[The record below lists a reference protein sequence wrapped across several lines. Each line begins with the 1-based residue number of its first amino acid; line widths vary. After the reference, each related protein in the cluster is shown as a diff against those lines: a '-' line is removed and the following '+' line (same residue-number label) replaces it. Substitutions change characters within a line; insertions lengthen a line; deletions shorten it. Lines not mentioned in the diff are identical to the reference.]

1 MSLRQWRDVPDLEL
15 DCRIVVAAHR
25 LRQERSAD
33 GALAEIIKLVL
44 DKAQRNAALAST
56 TDSLTWTCQQTTRLA
71 ALA

>member
-1 MSLRQWRDVPDLEL
+1 MSLRKRRDVPDLEL
-15 DCRIVVAAHR
+15 DRRIVVAAHR

-56 TDSLTWTCQQTTRLA
+56 D
-71 ALA
+71 